1 MHNLLRTI
9 RIMVGTAVLGLTM
22 AATRASAETYI
33 YNFDVLVT
41 GSEPDEFDIATL
53 TIEDAG
59 TDSVMI
65 TLDHNDT
72 SAAGVFISRFW
83 FNLNPFVDLDQTD
96 ISPSALFNGDL
107 TIAGNALNVA
117 GYHFDLLQRF
127 NTNNAGS
134 GDNRL
139 EAGESVS
146 FVLSGEGLSA
156 ADFIVPAEGNM
167 DPMLLALIQLQ
178 GPGMQ
183 GARLGVSI
191 VPEPATLA
199 ALAIGVAAL
208 MRRRAKKA

>member
-1 MHNLLRTI
+1 MHSLLRSF
-9 RIMVGTAVLGLTM
+9 RIMVGAAVFSLTM
-22 AATRASAETYI
+22 AATLATAETYI

-41 GSEPDEFDIATL
+41 GNEPAEFDIATL
-53 TIEDAG
+53 TIEDVG

-72 SAAGVFISRFW
+72 SETGVFISRFW

-96 ISPSALFNGDL
+96 VTPFALFNGEL
-107 TIAGNALNVA
+107 TTAGNALNVA
-117 GYHFDLLQRF
+117 GYHFDFLQRF
-127 NTNNAGS
+127 NTNNVGS
-134 GDNRL
+134 GENRL

-156 ADFIVPAEGNM
+156 ADFNVPAEGNI

-178 GPGMQ
+178 GPGMS

-208 MRRRAKKA
+208 ARRRAKKV